1 MFSLVDNILFTLGRL
16 SRALDELKKKK
27 FSCFYFFTELLI
39 IYYDE
44 PIIVA
49 TP

>member
-1 MFSLVDNILFTLGRL
+1 MFSLVDNILFALGRL
-16 SRALDELKKKK
+16 SRALDELKKK

-44 PIIVA
+44 PIIAA